1 MEEYQMTCPQCGL
14 VNNILADACVQCGI
28 IFVKDPA
35 MRAAAAALDDE
46 KRKSIEVA
54 EAILG
59 ETQPPADIDTPNKE
73 TVRRPDPHEDTVE
86 IQIPKPEEI
95 PPLEAE
101 LSDSQ
106 APGPKENTETQDAE
120 IELDAIETSIETVT

>member
-1 MEEYQMTCPQCGL
+1 
-14 VNNILADACVQCGI
+14 
-28 IFVKDPA
+28 

-46 KRKSIEVA
+46 KRKSIEAA
-54 EAILG
+54 EAILD

-101 LSDSQ
+101 LPDAQ
-106 APGPKENTETQDAE
+106 APGPKENTETRDAE
-120 IELDAIETSIETVT
+120 IELDAIETSIETVTEPHDPESHISEEVKTGEPATSAVSETAQKPA